1 MLKQLLP
8 ATLLTLVLT
17 VLLGLGYPLFMTQ
30 LAGRLFPAQAHGSL
44 VEKNGTVLGSA
55 LIGQNFTKP
64 DYFHPRLSATTAPDP
79 NDSTKSVPAPYNAA
93 NSGASNAAV
102 TSKAQVDAIAAQQ
115 QALRDENP
123 QSAKMP
129 IPTELLTASASG
141 LDPDIS
147 PEGAR
152 FQAARIAAARH
163 APVGDILA
171 LIDAHVQDR
180 LFGLFGAPHVNVLMM
195 NLELDERWPKR

>member
-79 NDSTKSVPAPYNAA
+79 KRIKVKEAGSMAVWAKAWRHNTELAA
-93 NSGASNAAV
+93 NATK
-102 TSKAQVDAIAAQQ
+102 TSRTIAA
-115 QALRDENP
+115 
-123 QSAKMP
+123 KG
-129 IPTELLTASASG
+129 SG
-141 LDPDIS
+141 
-147 PEGAR
+147 
-152 FQAARIAAARH
+152 
-163 APVGDILA
+163 
-171 LIDAHVQDR
+171 
-180 LFGLFGAPHVNVLMM
+180 
-195 NLELDERWPKR
+195 